1 MTSYQYHMEALRK
14 QRVLE
19 RKQEALRRQAMANE
33 DAQKIG
39 NSLQYRTQMNDGN
52 MSLEPDNRLKLDRF
66 RLNDDGFW
74 NRYRGRHSRMPH
86 VDAAYTVMYDN
97 NKDNT
102 AYTCDENRN
111 NRRQHLQKDKFDIL
125 RKLNG
130 DFHVQVMM
138 QTPH

>member
-52 MSLEPDNRLKLDRF
+52 MSLEPDNRSYRSTLGKLGVVNCKPIHHR
-66 RLNDDGFW
+66 N
-74 NRYRGRHSRMPH
+74 
-86 VDAAYTVMYDN
+86 T
-97 NKDNT
+97 DNT
-102 AYTCDENRN
+102 PVDRMYPMLHPDEFLAWKPNDNLPSRVK
-111 NRRQHLQKDKFDIL
+111 HFK
-125 RKLNG
+125 
-130 DFHVQVMM
+130 V
-138 QTPH
+138 

>member
-52 MSLEPDNRLKLDRF
+52 MSLEPDNRKMSF
-66 RLNDDGFW
+66 RYDKDM
-74 NRYRGRHSRMPH
+74 YDHSRDGP
-86 VDAAYTVMYDN
+86 VLDATWYRIKKQLQQEDLVLRN
-97 NKDNT
+97 GNKIQGCPSSLLELK
-102 AYTCDENRN
+102 YS
-111 NRRQHLQKDKFDIL
+111 H
-125 RKLNG
+125 
-130 DFHVQVMM
+130 
-138 QTPH
+138 TPAFK